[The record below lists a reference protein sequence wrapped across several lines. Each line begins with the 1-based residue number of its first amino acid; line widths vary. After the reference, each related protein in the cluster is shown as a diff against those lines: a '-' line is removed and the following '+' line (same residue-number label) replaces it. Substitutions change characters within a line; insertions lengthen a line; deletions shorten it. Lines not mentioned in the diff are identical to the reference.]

1 MIELRT
7 LGTLDLLS
15 SDGTDLRPLLNG
27 PKRIALLT
35 YLAAAAPAGFH
46 RRDTLLAM
54 FWPEARD
61 SQARNSLRNTLYVL
75 RRSLGAEVLV
85 NRGDEEVGIA
95 PGTVWCDV
103 VAFREARAQDRLEAA
118 VDLYRGEMLPGF
130 FVSGAPEFEDWLD
143 RERNALQRSAC
154 ETAWS
159 LAEIEERAGHS
170 ATAALLG
177 RRAAALAP
185 LDEEAARRLVSLL
198 ARLNDRAGA
207 LSAYDDFCHRLRSV
221 LDSEP
226 TAQTRALADDIRS
239 RPPPSAVA
247 MTPAESAP
255 AVSTGSAAVPVDAA
269 TPTESI
275 QTIAPRAAGWRR
287 HGRSFG
293 IAAIVL
299 LLSSVLGIGSW
310 RVMRA
315 PALPARL
322 ILAVGPVQAFGEEY
336 DSGLSR
342 VLPDMLSTSLAR
354 ADVLRVI
361 SNSRLY
367 EVLARLGEGASL
379 AAAAREVGAQELLEG
394 NLVRTED
401 GLLRLDLRRVDL
413 HSGELRAVYQAK
425 GTDPFVLVDRATA
438 ELLEAFG
445 VSAPVDGIAAVST
458 SSLPAYRFYEE
469 GMRAYYEGDDRAAER
484 MFTAALAE
492 DSIFAMAAY
501 YRAQSRRTS
510 DHAGFREDLHRAAR
524 LAGRASDRERLLI
537 RSAWAQ
543 AMDDP
548 TQLALADSLVARF
561 PTEPEGHL
569 FLGKATFWGGAF
581 LAALPHLRRAVAM
594 DSLSLRGETLRCMAC
609 DALND
614 IVSSY
619 MLADSLPAAEREARG
634 WTTAQPGSARA
645 WHALASTLEYQ
656 GSLAAAQAA
665 RDRAALLRSGNPRDP
680 LYPVVLA
687 LRAGDFQRA
696 DRLLGERL
704 DGSQSLVQ
712 QNVLWY
718 RVLSLRS
725 QGRLL
730 EALPAARQ
738 YRRMVHAAT
747 TTGHPPIWAAVLE
760 AQVLLE
766 LGRVPQSVALWRE
779 MAASQYE
786 PDSPSRTARHQA
798 WTLTHA
804 ASASAASGDTL
815 RLAALADTIEGLG
828 RRSAYGRDPR
838 LHHFVR
844 GLLLSARGDS
854 RGAADEH
861 QRAIFST
868 TSGYGRINLELGR
881 ALLANGQARQAA
893 EVAGAA
899 LRGPLDAANLYVDR
913 AELHEL
919 SGLAWEAAGLQD
931 SAAVHYRWVV
941 NAWQNADPSFAAR
954 REILQLRLARLG
966 N

>member
-7 LGTLDLLS
+7 LGTLDLRS

-54 FWPEARD
+54 FWPEVRD

-95 PGTVWCDV
+95 PASFWCDI
-103 VAFREARAQDRLEAA
+103 VAFREAHAQDRLEAA
-118 VDLYRGEMLPGF
+118 VDLYRGDMLPGF
-130 FVSGAPEFEDWLD
+130 FLSGAPGFEDWLD

-154 ETAWS
+154 EAAWS
-159 LAEIEERAGHS
+159 LSEIEERVGHA
-170 ATAALLG
+170 ATAVLLG
-177 RRAAALAP
+177 RRAAAMGP
-185 LDEEAARRLVSLL
+185 LDEDAARRLMSLL

-221 LDSEP
+221 LDAEP
-226 TAQTRALADDIRS
+226 TAHTRVMADDIRS
-239 RPPPSAVA
+239 SRLPGPAVA
-247 MTPAESAP
+247 MTPVESAP
-255 AVSTGSAAVPVDAA
+255 DVSTGSAAASVDAR
-269 TPTESI
+269 PPDSI
-275 QTIAPRAAGWRR
+275 QTVAPRATGWRR
-287 HGRSFG
+287 HGRNFAL
-293 IAAIVL
+293 AAMVL
-299 LLSSVLGIGSW
+299 LLSSALGLGW
-310 RVMRA
+310 HVRRA
-315 PALPARL
+315 PAHEARL

-367 EVLARLGEGASL
+367 EVLARLGAGASL
-379 AAAAREVGAQELLEG
+379 AAAAREIGAQELLEG
-394 NLVRTED
+394 TLVRTED

-425 GTDPFVLVDRATA
+425 GPDPFVLVDRATA

-469 GMRAYYEGDDRAAER
+469 GLRAYYEGDDRAAER
-484 MFTAALAE
+484 MFTAALTE

-548 TQLALADSLVARF
+548 AQLALADSLVTRF

-634 WTTAQPGSARA
+634 WTTVQPNSARA

-656 GSLAAAQAA
+656 GSLAAAQTA

-696 DRLLGERL
+696 DRLLGERQ
-704 DGSQSLVQ
+704 DRSESLVQ

-738 YRRMVHAAT
+738 YRRMVHSAT

-779 MAASQYE
+779 MAASHYE

-804 ASASAASGDTL
+804 ASASAARGDTL

-844 GLLLSARGDS
+844 GLLLSARGDN
-854 RGAADEH
+854 RGAAHEH

-868 TSGYGRINLELGR
+868 TSGYGRINLEMGR
-881 ALLANGQARQAA
+881 ALLASGQPRQAA

-919 SGLAWEAAGLQD
+919 AGLAWDAAGRPD

-941 NAWQNADPSFAAR
+941 NAWQNADPSFADR
-954 REILQLRLARLG
+954 RQILQLRLARLG